1 MSGRFQ
7 GKSTK
12 RRIPVVVLTGVL
24 VFVLILSLVLARCSG
39 IDRRLPV
46 LTAETPQKLS
56 VSQTDNFTLNVT
68 ISELGDTVY
77 PAMSMSISFDPS
89 RLEFLE
95 VQEGNVF
102 IHNDSNNTGH
112 QLPDWSCSVQNS
124 NETGMINIMYLD
136 LTGGKYAFDRNLLA
150 EEDNVVLRL
159 QFRLRG
165 SVRAGDVLD
174 LILEDAVFAASDESQ
189 SLAMTT
195 DTLRTKNGKIIVGE

>member
-46 LTAETPQKLS
+46 LTVETPQKLS
-56 VSQTDNFTLNVT
+56 VSQTDTFTLDVT

-77 PAMSMSISFDPS
+77 PAMSMSLRFDPS
-89 RLEFLE
+89 CLEFLGIE
-95 VQEGNVF
+95 EGNVF
-102 IHNDSNNTGH
+102 ITDS
-112 QLPDWSCSVQNS
+112 QVRRKLPQWSCNPEQCNK
-124 NETGMINIMYLD
+124 TGKINIMYLD
-136 LTGGKYAFDRNLLA
+136 LTGGKEAFTQSLLA

-159 QFRLRG
+159 SFRLRG
-165 SVRAGDVLD
+165 SARSGDVFD
-174 LILEDAVFAASDESQ
+174 LTVEDAVFAASEESQ
-189 SLAMTT
+189 SLSMTQK
-195 DTLRTKNGKIIVGE
+195 TLRVKNAKIVIGD

>member
-46 LTAETPQKLS
+46 LTVETPQKLS

-77 PAMSMSISFDPS
+77 PAMSMSLRFDPS
-89 RLEFLE
+89 CLEFLGIE
-95 VQEGNVF
+95 EGNVF
-102 IHNDSNNTGH
+102 ITDS
-112 QLPDWSCSVQNS
+112 QVRRKLPQWSCNPEQCNK
-124 NETGMINIMYLD
+124 TGKINIMYLD
-136 LTGGKYAFDRNLLA
+136 LTGGKEAFTQSLLA

-159 QFRLRG
+159 SFRLRG
-165 SVRAGDVLD
+165 SARSGDVFD
-174 LILEDAVFAASDESQ
+174 LTVEDAVFAASEESQ
-189 SLAMTT
+189 SLSMTQK
-195 DTLRTKNGKIIVGE
+195 TLKVKNAKIVVGD